1 MTDFTVYIAAIN
13 EILDK
18 ESWNADAC
26 LGLNALL
33 DILRKENIEYEDID
47 TANVLIDEIIEYTTY
62 SDGCEYLDTFAAIRI
77 RLDDELI
84 GLYDHVELHVG
95 QFTLPI
101 DTGCLN
107 EERTAFRKEALAYI
121 REMLEFPHLSDKMR
135 NAVVEGFIKNFCL
148 YRY

>member
-1 MTDFTVYIAAIN
+1 MTNFTTYIAAIN
-13 EILDK
+13 EILDE

-77 RLDDELI
+77 RLDEVNPFED
-84 GLYDHVELHVG
+84 
-95 QFTLPI
+95 I
-101 DTGCLN
+101 DTSIG
-107 EERTAFRKEALAYI
+107 F
-121 REMLEFPHLSDKMR
+121 
-135 NAVVEGFIKNFCL
+135 VEGEIDDYIIEDIGWDEYCSRKRAGTL
-148 YRY
+148 